1 MKPGTLKRAIDSIR
15 PDASAKNTMLRT
27 ILASPSPKKPVSL
40 HPVSALLAVFCLMV
54 IAGFL
59 VWFST
64 LLQIPAD
71 TSIASPSPSTS
82 QAELAVITNEFEWD
96 GRCYIK
102 STGTEGI
109 PQTADPSQ
117 IGANLTT
124 IQNSIDTSLIG
135 CDVYEYLPTACNAV
149 VAVLRNGIYEIF
161 TFRSFE
167 SYDSNTDEDANTYLL
182 LYGIFSPDDLKK
194 IEIFDF
200 SFLPGSSD
208 PATAALTITDP
219 DDLKEFYELFSIL
232 EDSSDLYFQQ
242 LDMHGPDS
250 SVLSSQISPAS
261 SGTVTSSGNDSPS
274 QPGTT
279 ALDNGKQIRIY
290 AANGLSFETWYY
302 PNIGFLSRYQLSRDF
317 ISWLESH
324 ISPPA

>member
-15 PDASAKNTMLRT
+15 PDTSAKNAMLRA
-27 ILASPSPKKPVSL
+27 ILASSSPKKPVFP

-54 IAGFL
+54 ISGFL
-59 VWFST
+59 VWFSS
-64 LLQIPAD
+64 LLQVPAD
-71 TSIASPSPSTS
+71 TPMVSPAPSTS
-82 QAELAVITNEFEWD
+82 RAALAVITNEFEWD
-96 GRCYIK
+96 GRSYIK

-109 PQTADPSQ
+109 PQTADSSQ

-135 CDVYEYLPTACNAV
+135 CDVYEYLPTACDAV

-167 SYDSNTDEDANTYLL
+167 SYDSNIDEDANAYLL

-194 IEIFDF
+194 IEIFDS
-200 SFLPGSSD
+200 SFPSGSSA
-208 PATAALTITDP
+208 PTAATLTITDP
-219 DDLKEFYELFSIL
+219 DDLKEFYEQFSIL

-242 LDMHGPDS
+242 LNFHGS
-250 SVLSSQISPAS
+250 NSGVLSSQISPAS
-261 SGTVTSSGNDSPS
+261 FFSGNDSPS

-302 PNIGFLSRYQLSRDF
+302 PNIGFLSRYQLSKNF